1 MAKNSF
7 YIMTA
12 GGLWGIISIFINMLK
27 DIGFNS
33 LQCVAIRAFFTALLL
48 FFYLFLKDNRKLK
61 IKKRDIIFFIGTGV
75 GSIVFFNYCYFQAIE
90 VIGGAAVPALL
101 LYTAPVFVM
110 LLSALFFGEKITG
123 KKIISLILTFIGLGF
138 VTGAFFGKES
148 LTITAILLGL
158 GSGLGYALYSI
169 FGKFVVEKYDAFT
182 ITFYTFFIASIAAV
196 PISGIMHSVNLL
208 FCTKGI
214 IAASGL
220 AFFCTVL
227 PFILYTK
234 GLHGIEA
241 GKASI
246 LATVE
251 PLVAAIVGGIA
262 YGEKFTISRII
273 GMFLI
278 MAAVIMLNIKEKS
291 DRLIKD

>member
-7 YIMTA
+7 YIMAA
-12 GGLWGIISIFINMLK
+12 GGLWGIISIFINILK

-110 LLSALFFGEKITG
+110 LLSALLFREKITG

-148 LTITAILLGL
+148 LTITALLLGL

-169 FGKFVVEKYDAFT
+169 FGKFVVEKYDEFT

-196 PISGIMHSVNLL
+196 SMSGIMHSVNLL

-241 GKASI
+241 FMIEVFSKQ
-246 LATVE
+246 
-251 PLVAAIVGGIA
+251 
-262 YGEKFTISRII
+262 
-273 GMFLI
+273 GMIFR
-278 MAAVIMLNIKEKS
+278 
-291 DRLIKD
+291 DRQ

>member
-33 LQCVAIRAFFTALLL
+33 LQCVAIRAFFTAFLL

-123 KKIISLILTFIGLGF
+123 KKIVSLILTFIGLGF

-148 LTITAILLGL
+148 LTVTALLLGL

-196 PISGIMHSVNLL
+196 PMSGIMHSVNLL

-251 PLVAAIVGGIA
+251 PLVAAIVGGIV

-278 MAAVIMLNIKEKS
+278 MAAVIMLNIREKS
-291 DRLIKD
+291 DRLTKD

>member
-110 LLSALFFGEKITG
+110 HLSALFFGEKITG

-148 LTITAILLGL
+148 LTIMALLLGL

-196 PISGIMHSVNLL
+196 PMSGIMHSVNLL

-251 PLVAAIVGGIA
+251 PLVAAIVGGIV

>member
-123 KKIISLILTFIGLGF
+123 KKIVSLILTFIGLGF

-148 LTITAILLGL
+148 LTITALLLGL

-196 PISGIMHSVNLL
+196 PMSGIMHSVNLL

-251 PLVAAIVGGIA
+251 PLVAAIVGGIV

-278 MAAVIMLNIKEKS
+278 MAAVIMLNIREKS
-291 DRLIKD
+291 DRLTKD

>member
-148 LTITAILLGL
+148 LTIMALLLGL

-196 PISGIMHSVNLL
+196 PMSGIMHSVNLL

-251 PLVAAIVGGIA
+251 PLVAAIVGGIV

>member
-7 YIMTA
+7 YIMAA
-12 GGLWGIISIFINMLK
+12 GGLWGIISIFINILK

-48 FFYLFLKDNRKLK
+48 FFYLFLGDNRRLK
-61 IKKRDIIFFIGTGV
+61 IKKRDIIFFVGTGI

-110 LLSALFFGEKITG
+110 LLSALLFREKITE

-138 VTGAFFGKES
+138 VTGAFWGKES
-148 LTITAILLGL
+148 LTIAALLLGL

-169 FGKFVVEKYDAFT
+169 FGKFVIEKYDAFT
-182 ITFYTFFIASIAAV
+182 ITFYTFFIAAVAAV
-196 PISGIMHSVNLL
+196 PMSGIIHSVNLL

-214 IAASGL
+214 IAAVGL

-234 GLHGIEA
+234 GLHGVEA

-251 PLVAAIVGGIA
+251 PLVAAIVGGIV
-262 YGEKFTISRII
+262 YGEKFTITKIA

-278 MAAVIMLNIKEKS
+278 MVAVIMLNIKEKS
-291 DRLIKD
+291 DVLAKK

>member
-61 IKKRDIIFFIGTGV
+61 IKKRDIIFFVGTGV

-148 LTITAILLGL
+148 LTIMALLLGL

-196 PISGIMHSVNLL
+196 PMSGIMHSVNLL

-251 PLVAAIVGGIA
+251 PLVAAIVGGIV

-291 DRLIKD
+291 DRWTKE